1 MIVQSIVSQAEGRN
15 MSKPAKASPRFE
27 IFRRSD
33 APSLEESGVLTAS
46 TSAEPDAEGMGE
58 AIQAGIDRGYTTK
71 VLYAT
76 PQFSLIYLWY
86 KSGFPLPRHSHDA
99 DCLYVVV
106 GGSLRI
112 GTEDLG
118 PGDGFFVGAEVPY
131 AYTAGEMGVEVLEF
145 RSVGT
150 FDIKLLAGDAFW
162 RKAAERARSKQT
174 AWSAEDV
181 SPSRITSQIR
191 GEQEL
196 TEAGR

>member
-1 MIVQSIVSQAEGRN
+1 MIAQSTGGRTES
-15 MSKPAKASPRFE
+15 MSMSETPRFE
-27 IFRRSD
+27 IFRRAE
-33 APSLEESGVLTAS
+33 APSLEESGVLIPSA
-46 TSAEPDAEGMGE
+46 SAEAETGSIAE
-58 AIQAGIDRGYTTK
+58 AIGAGIDRGYQTK

-86 KSGFPLPRHSHDA
+86 KSGFPLPRHSHDS

-131 AYTAGEMGVEVLEF
+131 AYTAGDKGVEVLEF
-145 RSVGT
+145 RSVGS

-162 RKAAERARSKQT
+162 HKAAEKARSRQA
-174 AWSAEDV
+174 AWSAEQV
-181 SPSRITSQIR
+181 SPAGISSQ
-191 GEQEL
+191 EHAA
-196 TEAGR
+196 AGAS

>member
-1 MIVQSIVSQAEGRN
+1 
-15 MSKPAKASPRFE
+15 MSKPAEASPRFE

-33 APSLEESGVLTAS
+33 APSLEESGILTAS
-46 TSAEPDAEGMGE
+46 ASAEPDAEGMGE
-58 AIQAGIDRGYTTK
+58 AIQAGIDSGYTTK
-71 VLYAT
+71 VLYST

-131 AYTAGEMGVEVLEF
+131 AYTAGELGVEVLEF

-174 AWSAEDV
+174 AWSAEEN
-181 SPSRITSQIR
+181 SPSRIIVR
-191 GEQEL
+191 ANAGQEVP
-196 TEAGR
+196 AVGS

>member
-1 MIVQSIVSQAEGRN
+1 
-15 MSKPAKASPRFE
+15 MSKGAEASPRFE

-33 APSLEESGVLTAS
+33 APSLDESGILVAS
-46 TSAEPDAEGMGE
+46 TSAEPDGE
-58 AIQAGIDRGYTTK
+58 CISEAVQAGIDRGYTTR

-76 PQFSLIYLWY
+76 PQFSLVYLWY

-112 GTEDLG
+112 GTEELG

-131 AYTAGEMGVEVLEF
+131 AYTAGDQGVEVLEF

-162 RKAAERARSKQT
+162 RKAAERARSKQD
-174 AWSAEDV
+174 AWSVEDT
-181 SPSRITSQIR
+181 SPSRITSR
-191 GEQEL
+191 GQGEEEL